1 MNTQAFEQFNVM
13 DNEAL
18 SAIEGGSKPGFG
30 EFASALAICT
40 GSGAMIGSAFPV
52 VGTVGGAILGAQ
64 YCTAGWGVLR

>member
-18 SAIEGGSKPGFG
+18 SVVEGGSKPGFG

>member
-1 MNTQAFEQFNVM
+1 MDTHVLEQFNVM

-18 SAIEGGSKPGFG
+18 SAVEGGSKPGFG